1 MIQYKSLKNECGIYC
16 FKNLVNNKCY
26 IGQALNLRKRLRSH
40 YNAFKAKTNLHLALY
55 KAVDKY
61 GEENFDLEIL
71 EYVDP
76 TLENLKEVLDELEK
90 KYIQEYNS
98 FGPNGYN
105 MTLGGDAGVLGLKM
119 TDEQKE
125 KIRTAVLKQAE
136 TSKIRIWC
144 REIAKSEY
152 SYGLTYEEAAEKSGV
167 CSSIVK
173 QICLGTYLKPYAK
186 GWTFAKDEITL
197 FNNCACAFRDMA
209 KGVYDSQHQGK
220 FKKGQRPSNKVERS
234 IIELNAEGDV
244 IAEFE
249 SVKQLSSILGISPT
263 TLSGIL
269 HRGAVTETTQ
279 FRNFK
284 YKTER
289 TKKQL
294 SKEVLQKLSDYHLT
308 KPVDQYDLQG
318 NFIKHYNSVKEVA
331 KSMNLDV
338 STIRRICKGITKNP
352 KCGYL
357 FKYNNEL

>member
-16 FKNLVNNKCY
+16 FKNLINNKCY
-26 IGQALNLRKRLRSH
+26 IGQAVNLRKRLRSH
-40 YNAFKAKTNLHLALY
+40 YTAFKVKTNLHLAFY

-61 GEENFDLEIL
+61 GEDNFELEIL

-125 KIRTAVLKQAE
+125 KIRTAALKQSE
-136 TSKIRIWC
+136 NTKVRIWC
-144 REIAKSEY
+144 REIARPEY

-167 CSSIVK
+167 CYSIVK
-173 QICLGTYLKPYAK
+173 QICLGTYSKPYAK

-197 FNNCACAFRDMA
+197 FNNCACAFRAMA
-209 KGVYDSQHQGK
+209 KGVYEAQHCGK
-220 FKKGQRPSNKVERS
+220 FKKGQRPSNNVTRP

-249 SVKQLSSILGISPT
+249 SVKQLSSILGIPPT

-269 HRGAVTETTQ
+269 HREAVTETTQ

-284 YKTER
+284 YKTEH
-289 TKKQL
+289 TKK
-294 SKEVLQKLSDYHLT
+294 
-308 KPVDQYDLQG
+308 
-318 NFIKHYNSVKEVA
+318 
-331 KSMNLDV
+331 
-338 STIRRICKGITKNP
+338 
-352 KCGYL
+352 
-357 FKYNNEL
+357 